1 MHIIVYITASNAV
14 EANEIAEALLKERLA
29 ACANVV
35 ETIKSIYWWKGKL
48 ERGDESLIILK
59 TKERKFD
66 ELAARAKELHSYENP
81 EIVAVPI
88 LKGSSDYLAWID
100 EETDRLCSQGK

>member
-1 MHIIVYITASNAV
+1 MHVIVYITASSAQ
-14 EANEIAEALLKERLA
+14 EASEIAETLLKERLA

-35 ETIKSIYWWKGKL
+35 ESVKSIYWWKGSL
-48 ERGDESLIILK
+48 EESDESLIILK
-59 TKERKFD
+59 TQERKFD

-81 EIVAVPI
+81 EIVALPI

-100 EETDRLCSQGK
+100 GEVDPKS

>member
-1 MHIIVYITASNAV
+1 MHVIVYITTSDAR
-14 EANEIAEALLKERLA
+14 EANDLAEAILKERLA

-35 ETIKSIYWWKGKL
+35 ESVKSIYWWKGKL
-48 ERGDESLIILK
+48 EHDDESLIILK
-59 TKERKFD
+59 TTERKFD
-66 ELAARAKELHSYENP
+66 ALAARVKELHSYENP

-100 EETDRLCSQGK
+100 AEVDPKS

>member
-1 MHIIVYITASNAV
+1 MHVIVYITASSAK
-14 EANEIAEALLKERLA
+14 EASEIAEALLKERLA

-35 ETIKSIYWWKGKL
+35 ESIKSTYWWKGNL
-48 ERGDESLIILK
+48 ERDDESLIILK
-59 TKERKFD
+59 TTERKFD

-81 EIVAVPI
+81 EIVALPI

-100 EETDRLCSQGK
+100 AEVDPKS

>member
-1 MHIIVYITASNAV
+1 MHVIVYITAPNPQ
-14 EANEIAEALLKERLA
+14 EAQGLAEALLKERLA

-35 ETIKSIYWWKGKL
+35 ESVKSIYWWKGKL
-48 ERGDESLIILK
+48 ERDDESLIILK
-59 TKERKFD
+59 TQERKFD
-66 ELAARAKELHSYENP
+66 ALAARVKELHSYENP

-100 EETDRLCSQGK
+100 EEVDPKS